1 MFSALRIVIILNQ
14 ILKLYIMSIYIFKIS
29 LNLLFLIVISSL
41 QKLDV
46 SKIFQYL
53 HFIPNLPSVKKIF
66 LSLSKDFFSYY
77 S

>member
-29 LNLLFLIVISSL
+29 LNLLFLIVMASL
-41 QKLDV
+41 QKTRCIKNIL
-46 SKIFQYL
+46 IFAFYSQ
-53 HFIPNLPSVKKIF
+53 FSVKKKF

>member
-14 ILKLYIMSIYIFKIS
+14 ILKLYTMSIYIFKIS

-46 SKIFQYL
+46 SKIF
-53 HFIPNLPSVKKIF
+53 
-66 LSLSKDFFSYY
+66 
-77 S
+77 

>member
-29 LNLLFLIVISSL
+29 LNLLFLIVMASL

-46 SKIFQYL
+46 SKIFAFAYL
-53 HFIPNLPSVKKIF
+53 HFIPNLV
-66 LSLSKDFFSYY
+66 
-77 S
+77 

>member
-46 SKIFQYL
+46 
-53 HFIPNLPSVKKIF
+53 
-66 LSLSKDFFSYY
+66 
-77 S
+77 

>member
-29 LNLLFLIVISSL
+29 LNSLFLIVMASL

-46 SKIFQYL
+46 AKIF
-53 HFIPNLPSVKKIF
+53 
-66 LSLSKDFFSYY
+66 
-77 S
+77 